1 MSAFRAELLKATT
14 TRLLLWFGFG
24 LLAFLLLVLSIHIGS
39 HDPESLRELSTQ
51 RTTLGFAGLA
61 AIVAVLIASLLVT
74 AEYAHGTI
82 NQSFLAVPARGRL
95 LAAKLA
101 AAVFVVFV
109 FAVLTDAVTLVIA
122 EFWYHGRGRSL
133 HLDSYTLAPFLGAVG
148 ASMLAGGI
156 GVGLGALIRRQ
167 TGTIVTILLW
177 LLIGE
182 AVLSAAGDAARF
194 GPGHALGA
202 VVAAH
207 RTSNAGDM
215 LAVWPAVIVGLLYVV
230 IFCGLGFLAV
240 AGSDV
245 PSSGD

>member
-1 MSAFRAELLKATT
+1 VNAFRAELLKART
-14 TRLLLWFGFG
+14 TRLLVWFGLG

-39 HDPESLRELSTQ
+39 HDHESLREPSTQ
-51 RTTLGFAGLA
+51 RTTLAFGGLA
-61 AIVAVLIASLLVT
+61 AIVAVLIGSLLVT

-82 NQSFLAVPARGRL
+82 NQSFLAVPDRARL
-95 LAAKLA
+95 LTAKLA
-101 AAVFVVFV
+101 ASVVVVFV
-109 FAVLTDAVTLVIA
+109 FAALTDAVTVVIA
-122 EFWYHGRGRSL
+122 ELWYHGRGQSL
-133 HLDSYTLAPFLGAVG
+133 HLDSYTLAPFLGAVA

-167 TGTIVTILLW
+167 TGTIVAILLW

-182 AVLSAAGDAARF
+182 AVLSTAGNAARF

-207 RTSNAGDM
+207 KSSTTGDM
-215 LAVWPAVIVGLLYVV
+215 LAAWPAVVVGLVYVAV
-230 IFCGLGFLAV
+230 FCGLGFLAV

-245 PSSGD
+245 PSGGD

>member
-1 MSAFRAELLKATT
+1 VNAFRAELLKATT
-14 TRLLLWFGFG
+14 TRLLLWFGLG

-51 RTTLGFAGLA
+51 RTTLAFAGLA

-82 NQSFLAVPARGRL
+82 NQSFLAVPVRGQFFV
-95 LAAKLA
+95 AKLA

-109 FAVLTDAVTLVIA
+109 FAVLTDAATLLIA
-122 EFWYHGRGRSL
+122 ELWYHGRGTSL
-133 HLDSYTLAPFLGAVG
+133 HLDSYTLAPFIGAVA

-167 TGTIVTILLW
+167 TGTTVTILLW

-182 AVLSAAGDAARF
+182 SVLATAGDAARF
-194 GPGHALGA
+194 GPGHVLGA

-207 RTSNAGDM
+207 RSSSAGDM
-215 LAVWPAVIVGLLYVV
+215 LAVWPAVVVGLLYVA
-230 IFCGLGFLAV
+230 IFCGIGFLAV